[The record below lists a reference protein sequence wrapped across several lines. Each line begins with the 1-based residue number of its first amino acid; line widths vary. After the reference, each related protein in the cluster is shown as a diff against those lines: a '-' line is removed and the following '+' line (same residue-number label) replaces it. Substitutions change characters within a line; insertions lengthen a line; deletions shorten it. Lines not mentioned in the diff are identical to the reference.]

1 MGLPCVDLEYWRK
14 GDPEAEF
21 HFLIDSLCPWA
32 DPTELTGVPCQI
44 DYDLWARE
52 MEKKKRKKRKGAKD
66 TETLCTA
73 VPLGREGKKNW
84 NGVPGDLSS
93 GSEFLIWTEESR

>member
-1 MGLPCVDLEYWRK
+1 MAGEPPTWTPRVLEGR
-14 GDPEAEF
+14 PSEF

-44 DYDLWARE
+44 DYDLWGKE
-52 MEKKKRKKRKGAKD
+52 MKEEEDEKRKGAKD

-73 VPLGREGKKNW
+73 VPLDGEEELERSLW
-84 NGVPGDLSS
+84 RSFLRLW
-93 GSEFLIWTEESR
+93 FLIWTGEYR